1 MNLMSGARGEKIM
14 RNPIASIG
22 RDEVSYGDSN
32 SHHVDLYASMENL
45 IPELFPKKPQIN
57 KISVSPVKSL
67 LI

>member
-1 MNLMSGARGEKIM
+1 MSGARGEKIM
-14 RNPIASIG
+14 RNPIASID

-32 SHHVDLYASMENL
+32 SQQVDLYASMENL

-57 KISVSPVKSL
+57 KISVSQVKSL

>member
-1 MNLMSGARGEKIM
+1 MSGARGEKIM

-32 SHHVDLYASMENL
+32 SQQVDLYASMENL

-57 KISVSPVKSL
+57 KISVSQVKSL